1 MLPLRPQDLALAILA
16 TFLLGF
22 NFVVVKTG
30 VAHFPPLLMM
40 AVRFSIVAL
49 VLGWFVRPP
58 TGRWRAVF
66 LLSITMGT
74 LHFGLFFI
82 GISGVEAS
90 VAAIVF
96 QLGIVF
102 SVLFAWLFLGEVYGV
117 RRIVGMVIA
126 FGGVSLI
133 AGAPEGSS
141 NIIHLLI
148 VLTSMVAWGLAAVQ
162 IRQLRDVS
170 PMTLAAWIAIFSA
183 PQFFVISAVL
193 ETGQLH
199 ALETAGA
206 LAWGTVVFSALGA
219 SIAGYGLWYY
229 LIGKYAVSTIMPFAF
244 LNPLFAIAS
253 SVVILS
259 EDLSAVRLTGAA
271 ITLVGVAIIQ
281 WRTHLLKPG
290 QPTLG
295 S

>member
-1 MLPLRPQDLALAILA
+1 
-16 TFLLGF
+16 
-22 NFVVVKTG
+22 
-30 VAHFPPLLMM
+30 
-40 AVRFSIVAL
+40 
-49 VLGWFVRPP
+49 
-58 TGRWRAVF
+58 
-66 LLSITMGT
+66 MGT

-82 GISGVEAS
+82 GISGVGAS

-102 SVLFAWLFLGEVYGV
+102 SVLFAWLFLGEVFGV

-183 PQFFVISAVL
+183 
-193 ETGQLH
+193 
-199 ALETAGA
+199 
-206 LAWGTVVFSALGA
+206 
-219 SIAGYGLWYY
+219 
-229 LIGKYAVSTIMPFAF
+229 
-244 LNPLFAIAS
+244 S
-253 SVVILS
+253 SVFCNLS
-259 EDLSAVRLTGAA
+259 RARNG
-271 ITLVGVAIIQ
+271 
-281 WRTHLLKPG
+281 PG
-290 QPTLG
+290 TCT
-295 S
+295 

>member
-1 MLPLRPQDLALAILA
+1 
-16 TFLLGF
+16 
-22 NFVVVKTG
+22 
-30 VAHFPPLLMM
+30 MM
-40 AVRFSIVAL
+40 AVRFTIVAL
-49 VLGWFVRPP
+49 VLAWFVRPP

-74 LHFGLFFI
+74 FHFGLFFI

-102 SVLFAWLFLGEVYGV
+102 SVLFARLFLGEVFGV
-117 RRIVGMVIA
+117 RRTIGMVVA

-133 AGAPEGSS
+133 AGIPEGSS

-148 VLTSMVAWGLAAVQ
+148 VMTSMVAWGFAAVQ
-162 IRQLRDVS
+162 IRQLRDVP

-193 ETGQLH
+193 KTGQVH

-206 LAWGTVVFSALGA
+206 LAWGAPL
-219 SIAGYGLWYY
+219 Y
-229 LIGKYAVSTIMPFAF
+229 F
-244 LNPLFAIAS
+244 L
-253 SVVILS
+253 
-259 EDLSAVRLTGAA
+259 LSAHQLRGTGCG
-271 ITLVGVAIIQ
+271 IT
-281 WRTHLLKPG
+281 
-290 QPTLG
+290 
-295 S
+295 

>member
-1 MLPLRPQDLALAILA
+1 
-16 TFLLGF
+16 
-22 NFVVVKTG
+22 
-30 VAHFPPLLMM
+30 MM

-49 VLGWFVRPP
+49 VLAWFVRPP
-58 TGRWRAVF
+58 AGRWGAVF

-74 LHFGLFFI
+74 LHFGLFFV
-82 GISGVEAS
+82 GMSGVESS

-102 SVLFAWLFLGEVYGV
+102 SVLFARLFLGEMFGV
-117 RRIVGMVIA
+117 RRTGGMVIA

-133 AGAPEGSS
+133 AGTPEMSS
-141 NIIHLLI
+141 SIIHLLI
-148 VLTSMVAWGLAAVQ
+148 VLASMVAWGLAAVQ

-193 ETGQLH
+193 ETGQVH
-199 ALETAGA
+199 SLETAGV
-206 LAWGTVVFSALGA
+206 LTWGTVVFAALGA

-229 LIGKYAVSTIMPFAF
+229 LIGKYDVSTIMPFAF

-253 SVVILS
+253 AVVILG
-259 EDLSAVRLTGAA
+259 EDLTPVRLTGAA
-271 ITLVGVAIIQ
+271 ITLVGVGIIQ
-281 WRTHLLKPG
+281 WRTHPPKTG
-290 QPTLG
+290 QRTSEPHHG
-295 S
+295 PH